1 MYRKLQCL
9 KELKDTSRALKTSYT
24 HEWSKIKE
32 DIRTYREESQQYEM
46 EIQSVHNTALQKMR
60 NLHLNPTNDEDKELL
75 QIIKYFE
82 MKRESREMKEN
93 NQDLEIMSRDI
104 ENDISQLLDTKRV
117 LMKEMD
123 GLEWEGRYRESD
135 EPGVRLHR
143 TNRHTNLVIR
153 DDQLAEDTA
162 SIGEPE
168 HVGGTHLH
176 RCAKNSCI
184 AIPREM
190 WDEEE
195 LKELQQLASNLD
207 SEESTDSSDLTDDV
221 SVDNVNIDSLEDQE
235 RKATADEQTLEEDHP
250 TTNPKLPNQEIN
262 LPQQMDEITTGNGLL
277 TKLRARMGVQARSG
291 TVLKPE
297 VTSEDAGLR
306 RSSLR
311 DAAITLMARRPRRK

>member
-1 MYRKLQCL
+1 MLIMIYFTR
-9 KELKDTSRALKTSYT
+9 
-24 HEWSKIKE
+24 
-32 DIRTYREESQQYEM
+32 QQ
-46 EIQSVHNTALQKMR
+46 
-60 NLHLNPTNDEDKELL
+60 
-75 QIIKYFE
+75 
-82 MKRESREMKEN
+82 

-176 RCAKNSCI
+176 RSDLIWSPSFCWFDLEVILHCTCVFLTFFNRCAKNSCI

-195 LKELQQLASNLD
+195 LKELQRLASNMD
-207 SEESTDSSDLTDDV
+207 SEESTDGSDLTDDV
-221 SVDNVNIDSLEDQE
+221 SVDNVNIDTLEDQE
-235 RKATADEQTLEEDHP
+235 RKATADEQTLEEDHQ
-250 TTNPKLPNQEIN
+250 TTNPKMPNQEIN
-262 LPQQMDEITTGNGLL
+262 LPKQMDEITTG
-277 TKLRARMGVQARSG
+277 K
-291 TVLKPE
+291 
-297 VTSEDAGLR
+297 
-306 RSSLR
+306 
-311 DAAITLMARRPRRK
+311 ITRYLS